1 MDAMLSPLRTSG
13 DGGGSSAHAAG
24 ELQPEVELQLEKV
37 LRSGGRKGKG
47 RGGRAMLRF
56 LSILDVEELV
66 RLGGSVESVG
76 SVGMRGLI
84 VSMGLGLRGPNGPD
98 GLGGPSGSVR
108 LGRSGKR

>member
-1 MDAMLSPLRTSG
+1 VDAMLSPLRTGG
-13 DGGGSSAHAAG
+13 DGSGSSAHAAG

-37 LRSGGRKGKG
+37 LWSGGRKGKG

-56 LSILDVEELV
+56 LSTPNAEGLA

-84 VSMGLGLRGPNGPD
+84 VPKGLGLRGPDGPN
-98 GLGGPSGSVR
+98 GLGGPSGSVG

>member
-1 MDAMLSPLRTSG
+1 MDAMLSPLRTGG
-13 DGGGSSAHAAG
+13 DGSGSSAHVAG

-56 LSILDVEELV
+56 LSTLNAEGLA

-76 SVGMRGLI
+76 LVGMRGSI
-84 VSMGLGLRGPNGPD
+84 ASKGLGSRRLD
-98 GLGGPSGSVR
+98 GLGGPSGSVG
-108 LGRSGKR
+108 LCRSEKG

>member
-1 MDAMLSPLRTSG
+1 MDAMLSLLRTGG
-13 DGGGSSAHAAG
+13 DGSGSSTHAAG

-37 LRSGGRKGKG
+37 LRSGGWKGKR

-56 LSILDVEELV
+56 LSILDVEGLE

-76 SVGMRGLI
+76 SVGTRGSI
-84 VSMGLGLRGPNGPD
+84 VSMGLGLRGLDGPA
-98 GLGGPSGSVR
+98 GLGGLSGSVG